1 MIEVALVAGLFGVWW
16 HTVLNDDE
24 GILSFLNR
32 LLQKNDYTKKFMRCP
47 WCSGAW
53 LAGTASLLLYN
64 EDWTVALITAFAAA
78 AITGFIGSYI
88 QGD

>member
-1 MIEVALVAGLFGVWW
+1 MIEVAVIAGLFGVWW

-24 GILSFLNR
+24 GILSFLNGW
-32 LLQKNDYTKKFMRCP
+32 LQKNDYTEKWMRCP

-53 LAGTASLLLYN
+53 FSIIP
-64 EDWTVALITAFAAA
+64 ALVLFHDPLGHAVIVAFAAA

>member
-1 MIEVALVAGLFGVWW
+1 MIAVAVLAGLFGVWW

-24 GILSFLNR
+24 GILSPLNG
-32 LLQKNDYTKKFMRCP
+32 LLLKNDYTAKWMRCP

-53 LAGTASLLLYN
+53 FSISASLLLFH
-64 EDWTVALITAFAAA
+64 DPLAPAIITAFAAA

>member
-1 MIEVALVAGLFGVWW
+1 MIEVALLAGLFGVWF

-24 GILSFLNR
+24 GLFSPLNR
-32 LLQKNDYTKKFMRCP
+32 LLQKNGYTEKWMRCP

-53 LAGTASLLLYN
+53 FSIVPSLLMFH
-64 EDWTVALITAFAAA
+64 DDLIPAVVTAFAAA

>member
-1 MIEVALVAGLFGVWW
+1 MISVAVIAGLFGVWF

-24 GILSFLNR
+24 GILAPVNH
-32 LLQKNDYTKKFMRCP
+32 LLQRNQYTEKWMRCP

-53 LAGTASLLLYN
+53 FSIAGALVMFHDPLAPAI
-64 EDWTVALITAFAAA
+64 ITAFAAA

>member
-1 MIEVALVAGLFGVWW
+1 MLEVAVIAGLFGVWW

-24 GILSFLNR
+24 GILSFLNGW
-32 LLQKNDYTKKFMRCP
+32 LQKNEYTDKWMRCP

-53 LAGTASLLLYN
+53 FSIIPALVIFHD
-64 EDWTVALITAFAAA
+64 DWSVAVIVAFAAA
-78 AITGFIGSYI
+78 SITGFIGMYI